1 MKTEA
6 ELNNDILEI
15 TMLIRDKHPE
25 LSKYLNEMPITIPEV
40 NKPEITLK
48 ILSDYKNSLIQ
59 LLDKYV
65 ENHDYNF

>member
-6 ELNNDILEI
+6 ELNNDILEF

-65 ENHDYNF
+65 ENHVYNF